1 MIFDIEMIKKIGN
14 KNTIR
19 VSNLLKFPIC
29 LLSCTLGI
37 FYFSDAIKD
46 VLIITSNQNNF
57 Y

>member
-29 LLSCTLGI
+29 LLSCALGI
-37 FYFSDAIKD
+37 FYFLDTMKD
-46 VLIITSNQNNF
+46 VLEIATNQNF